1 MVQKGLNA
9 RYVVYVCST
18 ALQGRNTCIQYATS
32 SSRTARWAHII
43 HIHPCTVG
51 KNQTSRQKSDATRVA
66 SQASKYIQNIQY
78 AVILGSS
85 EEASWCGVV
94 RGSEAGLE
102 MRSFY
107 DLDINDVLG
116 TFEEETGKIS
126 KTKLCYACYY

>member
-1 MVQKGLNA
+1 MDEILPIVIRFNVEVDVA
-9 RYVVYVCST
+9 PW
-18 ALQGRNTCIQYATS
+18 GRIKLPA
-32 SSRTARWAHII
+32 
-43 HIHPCTVG
+43 
-51 KNQTSRQKSDATRVA
+51 KKSDATRVA

-78 AVILGSS
+78 VVILGSS
-85 EEASWCGVV
+85 EEASWYGVV

-107 DLDINDVLG
+107 DLNINDVLG

>member
-1 MVQKGLNA
+1 ME
-9 RYVVYVCST
+9 
-18 ALQGRNTCIQYATS
+18 
-32 SSRTARWAHII
+32 
-43 HIHPCTVG
+43 

-85 EEASWCGVV
+85 EEASWCRVV